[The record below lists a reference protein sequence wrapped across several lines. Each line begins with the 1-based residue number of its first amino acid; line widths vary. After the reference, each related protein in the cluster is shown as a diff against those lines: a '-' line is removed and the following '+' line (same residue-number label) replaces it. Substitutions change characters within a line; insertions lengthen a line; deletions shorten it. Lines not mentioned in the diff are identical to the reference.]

1 MQTAFAPLRAFAARP
16 SLARDAV
23 LVVLGS
29 VLLAISA
36 KVQVPF
42 WPVPMTMQTFVV
54 LMLGAHAGLRVAGA
68 TVALYL
74 IEGAVGLPVFAS
86 NIPMADP
93 IHYMAGPTGGYLAGF
108 LVSALFISFAFER
121 GFNRN
126 FATTSVIIFL
136 GDAVIMG
143 LGFAWLSSLIGVEK
157 AFAVG
162 VLPFLPAEALKIALT
177 IASVQLVKRRNVASD
192 AE

>member
-54 LMLGAHAGLRVAGA
+54 LMLGTHAGLRVAA
-68 TVALYL
+68 PTVALYL
-74 IEGAVGLPVFAS
+74 IEGAVGLPVFSTGAGL
-86 NIPMADP
+86 AF
-93 IHYMAGPTGGYLAGF
+93 MAGPTGGYLAGF
-108 LVSALFISFAFER
+108 FLSALVVSFAFER

-126 FATTSVIIFL
+126 IATTSLIILL
-136 GDAVIMG
+136 GDVVILG
-143 LGFAWLSSLIGVEK
+143 LGFAWLSTLIGVEK
-157 AFAVG
+157 AVAVG

-177 IASVQLVKRRNVASD
+177 IASVQLAKRRVISD
-192 AE
+192 AAA

>member
-42 WPVPMTMQTFVV
+42 WPVPMTMQTFIV

-74 IEGAVGLPVFAS
+74 IEGAVGLPVFSTGAGL
-86 NIPMADP
+86 AF
-93 IHYMAGPTGGYLAGF
+93 MAGPTGGYLAGF

-126 FATTSVIIFL
+126 FVTT
-136 GDAVIMG
+136 
-143 LGFAWLSSLIGVEK
+143 SLIGVEK